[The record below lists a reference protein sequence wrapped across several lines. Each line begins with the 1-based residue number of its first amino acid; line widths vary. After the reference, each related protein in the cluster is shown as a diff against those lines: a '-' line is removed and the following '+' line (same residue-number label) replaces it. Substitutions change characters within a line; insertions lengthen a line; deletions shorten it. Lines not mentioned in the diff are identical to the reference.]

1 MGNCFYKTIT
11 PLNDMEEQQRYYEQ
25 KLRYEMDS
33 WDLKDAL
40 SRGEKIMAIDAR
52 SAEAYDNEH
61 IPGAVNIPHRTMSA
75 ETTAHLDKEVLYVTY
90 CSGIGCNAS
99 TKGAL
104 KMLNLGFKVKELTGG
119 LDWWK
124 KDGYPT
130 EGKKV
135 KNTFPGNKEWSYVG

>member
-1 MGNCFYKTIT
+1 
-11 PLNDMEEQQRYYEQ
+11 MEEQQRYYEQ

-33 WDLKDAL
+33 WDLQDAM
-40 SRGEKIMAIDAR
+40 SRGEKIIPIDAR

-61 IPGAVNIPHRTMSA
+61 IPGAVNIPHRTISA
-75 ETTAHLDKEVLYVTY
+75 ESTSHLDKEVLYVTY

-104 KMLNLGFKVKELTGG
+104 KMLKLGFKVKELTGG

-135 KNTFPGNKEWSYVG
+135 RNTFPGSKEWSYVG